1 MRSKYLV
8 IFVIGLSFVSQIDA
22 QENEAIENIIVSA
35 SKNEQKLK
43 DVISPALV
51 INESEIAQS
60 GFRSVSDLLHSL
72 GGINVSQNGG
82 VGQLTSIFMQGSN
95 SNHVLVLVD
104 GVAIND
110 LATGISAIQNI
121 PISLIEKIEIVKTP
135 RATLYGSN
143 AVGGVVSIFTKK
155 NSQREDYS
163 VTLGSDETK
172 EISLSKVVHNDSTHY
187 GFSATL
193 FDTDGYPSKTGS
205 DVDDPHENRSVNAFI
220 KKDFEKFSIEGGF
233 WTSQGE
239 TNYKDFFLSS
249 ISQDFHN
256 STMNFKLNQ
265 EVGEKWSY
273 SLEARYNK
281 DFLDQ
286 NNSDDFNHSE
296 RTGLEWINRF
306 EVNQFNKTLVGIIID
321 DETFTASNYG
331 VGVDVDFENKA
342 MFIEHLYSKSNH
354 QALIAFRTS
363 NSDFTKD
370 KDAWN
375 VEYGYR
381 INPNL
386 RVMILGGS
394 AYRNPSAFDLYGF
407 GGNTSLVPEKSKKF
421 GIGFSAS
428 LSESTELDMRFFD
441 NEIDDLV
448 AFSYVDWKLYNI
460 EEAETRGVDM
470 NVTTQLNKWDLKLNA
485 TIQDPKNLTNNSQLL
500 RRPKNSYGMTMGR
513 TIGAVTVN
521 LNIRRES
528 TRYDFGGLELDGY
541 TLMNASLRWR
551 INQQLMINASFN
563 NALDE
568 SYVLA
573 NGYNTPKR
581 KIYLGFNYMMN

>member
-8 IFVIGLSFVSQIDA
+8 IFVLGLSVVNQIDA

-35 SKNEQKLK
+35 SKNEQKLE
-43 DVISPALV
+43 DVITSALV
-51 INESEIAQS
+51 INESEIAES

-121 PISLIEKIEIVKTP
+121 PISLIEKIEIVKSP

-155 NSQREDYS
+155 NSEREDYS

-172 EISLSKVVHNDSTHY
+172 EISLSKVIHNDSTHY

-205 DVDDPHENRSVNAFI
+205 DVDDPHENRSMNAFI
-220 KKDFEKFSIEGGF
+220 KKDFEKLSIEGGF

-256 STMNFKLNQ
+256 SAMNFKLNQ
-265 EVGEKWSY
+265 EVSEKWSY

-306 EVNQFNKTLVGIIID
+306 DVNQFNKTLVGIIID

-370 KDAWN
+370 NDAWN
-375 VEYGYR
+375 IEYGYR

-421 GIGFSAS
+421 GVGFSAS

-441 NEIDDLV
+441 NQIDDLV

-470 NVTTQLNKWDLKLNA
+470 NVVTQLNEWDLKLNA
-485 TIQDPKNLTNNSQLL
+485 TIQDPKNLTSNSQLL
-500 RRPKNSYGMTMGR
+500 RRPKNSYGMTVAR

-521 LNIRRES
+521 LNIRSDS

-568 SYVLA
+568 NYVLA